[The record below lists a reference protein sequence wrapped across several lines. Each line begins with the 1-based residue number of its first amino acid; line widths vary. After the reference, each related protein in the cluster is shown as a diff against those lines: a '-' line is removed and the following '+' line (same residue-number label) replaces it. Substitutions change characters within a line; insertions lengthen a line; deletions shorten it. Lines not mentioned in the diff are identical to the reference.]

1 MIRLLFSLF
10 LLRSFY
16 ESVVVVVMVE
26 LLCLWLDIFGRID
39 FAFVFFYF
47 SHMLIIYLLK
57 FDDQNFWHD

>member
-16 ESVVVVVMVE
+16 ESVVVVMVE

-39 FAFVFFYF
+39 FAFEIVR
-47 SHMLIIYLLK
+47 
-57 FDDQNFWHD
+57 